1 MRYPTPNHFV
11 AFTTDRQ
18 GGYSQGVFESNNLSY
33 TVNDDPL
40 NVKNNREKLAH
51 EIGLPLSRWV
61 FARQCHSDQIK
72 KVDHSNAGQG
82 AYSHEDGIEEVDAL
96 YTFDA
101 DLVLSFFHADC
112 VPVLLLDETTHLIGA
127 IHAGWQG
134 TLKEITKK
142 SIQTILDN
150 EAVDPANIKVYMGPA
165 LSYESSEIKRDDID
179 QELTE
184 SDYITIKDDHVKID
198 TVGLNIKQC
207 LEVGIPKENIMTV
220 NHDTYS
226 SPLQYFSFQRDQQT
240 GRHLS
245 GIVRLEARESVSD
258 DTDQF

>member
-11 AFTTDRQ
+11 AFTSDRQ
-18 GGYSQGVFESNNLSY
+18 GGFSQGAFESNNLSY

-40 NVKNNREKLAH
+40 NVKHNREKLAH
-51 EIGLPLSRWV
+51 EIGLPLSQWV

-72 KVDHSNAGQG
+72 KVDHSNAGRG
-82 AYSHEDGIEEVDAL
+82 AYNHQDGIEDVDAL
-96 YTFDA
+96 YTFES

-112 VPVLLLDETTHLIGA
+112 VPVLFLDETTNLIGA

-142 SIQTILDN
+142 SFETILKN
-150 EAVDPANIKVYMGPA
+150 EDINPQNIKVYIGPA
-165 LSYESSEIKRDDID
+165 LSYESSEIKLEEIE
-179 QELTE
+179 QPISENE
-184 SDYITIKDDHVKID
+184 YIRIKDDIVKIGA
-198 TVGLNIKQC
+198 VGLNVQQC
-207 LEVGIPKENIMTV
+207 LEVGIPKENIMTL

-226 SPLQYFSFQRDQQT
+226 SPHQYFSFQRDQKT

-245 GIVRLEARESVSD
+245 GIVRCATKESESD